1 MINPLKVATSGY
13 LKIGANAAL
22 VIAVAGYLSFG
33 GGVVPSEPTR
43 DTHDGFA
50 KNELYNKKVSKERVL
65 QDDDEVMLIIKAF
78 LECQ

>member
-13 LKIGANAAL
+13 LKRGTNAAL

-33 GGVVPSEPTR
+33 GIVSPSVNEN
-43 DTHDGFA
+43 DTHDGIA
-50 KNELYNKKVSKERVL
+50 KKELSRKPVSKERIA